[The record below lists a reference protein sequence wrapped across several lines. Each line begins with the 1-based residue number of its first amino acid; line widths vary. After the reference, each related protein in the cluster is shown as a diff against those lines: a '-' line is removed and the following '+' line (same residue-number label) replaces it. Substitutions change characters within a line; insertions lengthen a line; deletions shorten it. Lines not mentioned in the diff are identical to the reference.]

1 MAAIIRIEYR
11 NVYGVQKIYPANSAA
26 ECLAAIA
33 GTTTLSPADLRLAQR
48 LGHAIEVM
56 LGAPGQA
63 AVPAPWLNGADPCP
77 VCDAE
82 VGHNSICPERHK

>member
-1 MAAIIRIEYR
+1 MTVIRIRYA

-33 GTTTLSPADLRLAQR
+33 CTKTLSLADLRLAQR
-48 LGHAIEVM
+48 LGHTIEVM

-63 AVPAPWLNGADPCP
+63 PVPAPWLDNGILQ
-77 VCDAE
+77 
-82 VGHNSICPERHK
+82 G